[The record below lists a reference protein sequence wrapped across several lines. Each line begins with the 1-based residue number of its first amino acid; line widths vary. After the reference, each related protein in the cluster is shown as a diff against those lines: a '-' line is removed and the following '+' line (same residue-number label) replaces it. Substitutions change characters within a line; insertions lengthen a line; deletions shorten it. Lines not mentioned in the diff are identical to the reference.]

1 MVSEELENVVEV
13 ERERSGD
20 YVVFFDPL
28 DGSNN
33 IDCLSTIG
41 TIFAFYKRW
50 LIMVPVYLIFFVILY
65 KQNPIIKT
73 LFYPEELTR

>member
-1 MVSEELENVVEV
+1 MLLCLHPRTSYSTCFLVSEELENVVEV

-33 IDCLSTIG
+33 IDCLATIG
-41 TIFAFYKRW
+41 TIFAIYKR
-50 LIMVPVYLIFFVILY
+50 
-65 KQNPIIKT
+65 
-73 LFYPEELTR
+73 